1 MKAIGKV
8 FVAIDRMS
16 RFFAIVAGCIFLL
29 MVAMTSYE
37 VLMRYCFKQG
47 IDWFIEVS
55 GYLCVI
61 GVYFGIAYTLEV
73 GGHVSID
80 LLTNKRRK
88 VKYISVDV
96 LKIISYSL
104 CTFFFSIMT
113 YATFQVALESYRV
126 GRSSDTLLA
135 IPLAP
140 FQFVVCLG
148 WLLITLQGLSMIHK
162 HLVLRKIQCKK
173 ESSKALK

>member
-8 FVAIDRMS
+8 FVVIDRMS
-16 RFFAIVAGCIFLL
+16 RFFAIVAGGIFLL

-80 LLTNKRRK
+80 LFTNKQ
-88 VKYISVDV
+88 KYISVDALRV
-96 LKIISYSL
+96 ISYGL

-113 YATFQVALESYRV
+113 YATFKVALESYRV

-140 FQFVVCLG
+140 FQFVVFLG
-148 WLLITLQGLSMIHK
+148 WLLITLQGLSMIYK
-162 HLVLRKIQCKK
+162 HLVLKKYTVKK